1 MEHQT
6 NKKRDY
12 TSGMKKVSLNAVFV
26 SEAPPHP
33 GKVFKEFISKIK
45 FPANYI
51 ADCLGVTRTSFYE
64 FLNCKSGIS
73 PEMALRL
80 AKVTGIDARIWWKI
94 NCDWQFWA
102 SITKSSETD
111 RIKVGIQNPEDF
123 PGKEVMVDEIESNA
137 LNKNINNFEA
147 SWAGNSFG
155 CIK

>member
-1 MEHQT
+1 MENEI

-12 TSGMKKVSLNAVFV
+12 TSGMKKVSLNAVFI

-33 GKVFKEFISKIK
+33 GKVFKEFISKIN

-102 SITKSSETD
+102 SITKSTENGK
-111 RIKVGIQNPEDF
+111 IKVGVQNPMDF
-123 PGKEVMVDEIESNA
+123 PGQENMVDEIETKA
-137 LNKNINNFEA
+137 LKKSINNFEA
-147 SWAGNSFG
+147 SWAGNSFA

>member
-1 MEHQT
+1 MEYQT

-12 TSGMKKVSLNAVFV
+12 TSGMEKVPLSVVFI

-33 GKVFKEFISKIK
+33 GKVFKEFISRIN

-64 FLNCKSGIS
+64 FMNCKSGIS

-102 SITKSSETD
+102 LITKSSQTE
-111 RIKVGIQNPEDF
+111 RIKVGIQNLEDF
-123 PGKEVMVDEIESNA
+123 PGKEALIGEIESNA
-137 LNKNINNFEA
+137 MKKNINNFKA
-147 SWAGNSFG
+147 LWAGNSFD